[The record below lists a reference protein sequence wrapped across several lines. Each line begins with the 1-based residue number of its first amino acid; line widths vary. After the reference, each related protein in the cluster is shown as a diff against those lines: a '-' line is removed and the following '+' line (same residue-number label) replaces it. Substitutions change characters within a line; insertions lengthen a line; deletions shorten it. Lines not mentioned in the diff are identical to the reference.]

1 MSMSLPV
8 IVSAVPGPLTYANNE
23 NSYLIP
29 VLPEIRVDGFYEVN
43 ASALVEILQIV
54 RAKES
59 TPKMYDVDRQ
69 NVNKSCCRCQ
79 HSKLSSAKGLQA
91 RRTMQRYSADFAV
104 SIMVS
109 RIKFL
114 VEERGWIL

>member
-1 MSMSLPV
+1 MALPV
-8 IVSAVPGPLTYANNE
+8 IVSDVPGPHTYANNE

-29 VLPEIRVDGFYEVN
+29 VLPDIRDDGFYEVN
-43 ASALVEILQIV
+43 TSALVEILRMV

-59 TPKMYDVDRQ
+59 TPEIYDLDRQ
-69 NVNKSCCRCQ
+69 DMNKSCCRCQ
-79 HSKLSSAKGLQA
+79 YPKLSSAKGLQA

-109 RIKFL
+109 RIKSL